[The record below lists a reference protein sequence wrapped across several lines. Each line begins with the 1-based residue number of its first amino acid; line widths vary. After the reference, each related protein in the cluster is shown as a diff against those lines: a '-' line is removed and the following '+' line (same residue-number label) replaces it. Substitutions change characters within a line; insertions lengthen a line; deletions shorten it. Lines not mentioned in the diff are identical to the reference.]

1 MSLQQEGQLCS
12 WGSSLPQGSAVHTGQ
27 RCVPAA
33 SGPAPAQ
40 GGDGLQTWGEAQET
54 LERLLVWIETMSM
67 GGLRGA
73 GGSKQQG

>member
-12 WGSSLPQGSAVHTGQ
+12 WGSSLPQGSAAHTGQ

-33 SGPAPAQ
+33 SGPAAAQ

-54 LERLLVWIETMSM
+54 LERLLVRIETMSM
-67 GGLRGA
+67 GGCGVQVGA
-73 GGSKQQG
+73 KQQG